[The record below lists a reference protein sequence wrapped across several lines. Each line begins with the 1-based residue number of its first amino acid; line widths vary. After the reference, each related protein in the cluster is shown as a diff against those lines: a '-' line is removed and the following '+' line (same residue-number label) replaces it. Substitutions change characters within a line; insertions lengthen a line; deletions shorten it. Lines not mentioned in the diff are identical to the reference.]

1 MLAAC
6 SAMLMASEVRAEN
19 LAGIEWSECR
29 RSNSASCNAY
39 IMSNPPHHVM
49 TRSVS
54 MHGSTAKLPATARY
68 APTGAMP
75 SDRPSTRCARGKP
88 LAVAVKHYHG
98 QRHGREPP
106 RKRVDRSGQH
116 DEQQRIRPDEPQCRA
131 RRYDACRNLAR
142 SRARI
147 AGVYVAVCPAV
158 EAHGDVAGEDHAAY
172 DLHEQYGQRE
182 RRGVACLPCVNECN
196 QGEGHGEY
204 RVRELYES
212 QVIGKCCHNVE
223 FISDISA
230 SRHFTNC
237 VRLCRGSTKA
247 CLYRL
252 LSLLRASL
260 RRAHSMTF
268 DGGRLCDSSLRMKS
282 M

>member
-1 MLAAC
+1 M
-6 SAMLMASEVRAEN
+6 R
-19 LAGIEWSECR
+19 
-29 RSNSASCNAY
+29 
-39 IMSNPPHHVM
+39 
-49 TRSVS
+49 
-54 MHGSTAKLPATARY
+54 K
-68 APTGAMP
+68 
-75 SDRPSTRCARGKP
+75 RGKP